1 MERSST
7 LLTREKK
14 LNKFKVHYTWIYV
27 TERCNLHC
35 DYCFFRHMHGREISL
50 DAVEQLFLLFEREGT
65 APSTLIFSGGEAFLA
80 KENLFRILNEA
91 HRRFKDTSLHIQT
104 NGLLIDDY
112 SIVKLRE
119 LGVTLEFGIDG
130 ASETT
135 IEHRCG
141 LKPASFEKLTETI
154 RKCVEA
160 GIGCGSTMTVH
171 PDKVQH
177 MEQGLDFLKS
187 LGIPHVDVTP
197 AAFMPWTPQ
206 TVALFKKNYLA
217 LARRPELRRT
227 MYANEDN
234 EWISPGSM
242 DLSLHPPG
250 YLFGGDPFLCLPE
263 NKRIEFDLWD
273 QTTGKFRPEILSF
286 YQEAYEKVH
295 QQHAKLP
302 YREFVCNNFVL
313 MNTMMGEGPSQPRNS
328 QREMPVPRHQ
338 ENNHTFT
345 GGEKYMNTW
354 AINDILRFL
363 TRTHLTL
370 GVKKYGT

>member
-1 MERSST
+1 MGRSST
-7 LLTREKK
+7 LSTPEKK
-14 LNKFKVHYTWIYV
+14 HKKFKVHYTWIYV

-50 DAVEQLFLLFEREGT
+50 DAVEQLFLLFEREET

-80 KENLFRILNEA
+80 KENLFKILNEA
-91 HRRFKDTSLHIQT
+91 HQRFKGTSLHIQT
-104 NGLLIDDY
+104 NGLLIDDD
-112 SIVKLRE
+112 SIAKLRQ

-130 ASETT
+130 GMETT
-135 IEHRCG
+135 MQHRCG
-141 LKPASFEKLTETI
+141 LKPASFQKLTDTI
-154 RKCVEA
+154 AKCVKA

-171 PDKVQH
+171 PHEVGH
-177 MEQGLDFLKS
+177 MEKGLDFLRN

-197 AAFMPWTPQ
+197 AAFMPWTPE
-206 TVALFKKNYLA
+206 TVAQFKKNYLV
-217 LARRPELRRT
+217 LARRQELRRV

-234 EWISPGSM
+234 EWINPGVM

-250 YLFGGDPFLCLPE
+250 YLLGGDPFLCLPE

-273 QTTGKFRPEILSF
+273 PTNGKFKPEMLAF
-286 YQEAYEKVH
+286 YQNAHEKVH
-295 QQHAKLP
+295 QEHAKLP
-302 YREFVCNNFVL
+302 YREFVCHNFEL
-313 MNTMMGEGPSQPRNS
+313 MNTMM
-328 QREMPVPRHQ
+328 
-338 ENNHTFT
+338 
-345 GGEKYMNTW
+345 GEKYMNTW

>member
-7 LLTREKK
+7 LLTREQKRK
-14 LNKFKVHYTWIYV
+14 KFKVHYTWIYV

-80 KENLFRILNEA
+80 KENLFKILNIA
-91 HRRFKDTSLHIQT
+91 HRRFKNTSLHIQT
-104 NGLLIDDY
+104 NGLLIDQD
-112 SIVKLRE
+112 SITQLRE

-130 ASETT
+130 HAETT
-135 IEHRCG
+135 MEHRCG
-141 LKPASFEKLTETI
+141 LKPASFRKLTETI
-154 RKCVEA
+154 QACVKA

-171 PDKVQH
+171 PHEVAH
-177 MEQGLDFLKS
+177 MEKGLEFLKD

-197 AAFMPWTPQ
+197 AAFMPWTPEL
-206 TVALFKKNYLA
+206 VAEFKKNYLIM
-217 LARRPELRRT
+217 ARKPEFRKV

-234 EWISPGSM
+234 DWMSPGVM

-250 YLFGGDPFLCLPE
+250 YLLGGDPFLCMPE
-263 NKRIEFDLWD
+263 NKRIEFNLWD
-273 QTTGKFRPEILSF
+273 ETNGQFKPEVLAY
-286 YQEAYEKVH
+286 YQKAYEKVH
-295 QQHAKLP
+295 QEHAKLP
-302 YREFVCNNFVL
+302 YREFVCHNFEL
-313 MNTMMGEGPSQPRNS
+313 MNTMM
-328 QREMPVPRHQ
+328 
-338 ENNHTFT
+338 
-345 GGEKYMNTW
+345 GEKYMNTW

-370 GVKKYGT
+370 GIKKYGT

>member
-1 MERSST
+1 MEKSGTLST
-7 LLTREKK
+7 PEQKHS
-14 LNKFKVHYTWIYV
+14 KFKVHYTWIYV

-50 DAVEQLFLLFEREGT
+50 DAVEKLFLLFEKETG

-91 HRRFKDTSLHIQT
+91 HGRFKDTSLHIQT
-104 NGLLIDDY
+104 NGLLIDRD
-112 SIVKLRE
+112 SIIELRR

-130 ASETT
+130 ASEATLR
-135 IEHRCG
+135 HRCG
-141 LKPASFEKLTETI
+141 LKPASFKKLTETI
-154 RKCVEA
+154 RACVQA

-171 PDKVQH
+171 PQEVDH
-177 MEQGLDFLKS
+177 MEQGLDFLREM
-187 LGIPHVDVTP
+187 GIPHVDVTP
-197 AAFMPWTPQ
+197 AAFMPWTPE
-206 TVALFKKNYLA
+206 TVALFKTNYLK

-234 EWISPGSM
+234 EWIAPGYM

-250 YLFGGDPFLCLPE
+250 YLLGGDPFLCLPE
-263 NKRIEFDLWD
+263 NKRMEFNIWD
-273 QTTGKFRPEILSF
+273 DVGRFRPEVLAF
-286 YQEAYEKVH
+286 YRTAHEKVH
-295 QQHAKLP
+295 REHAKLP
-302 YREFVCNNFVL
+302 YREFVCHNFEL
-313 MNTMMGEGPSQPRNS
+313 MNSMMGTQ
-328 QREMPVPRHQ
+328 
-338 ENNHTFT
+338 
-345 GGEKYMNTW
+345 YMNTW